1 MNYDK
6 QISTLINIKIQFG
19 PTRFIN
25 EGKSTHMMIVYYDR
39 IPATGGNQRI
49 GSLIPDFKRQ
59 IYK

>member
-6 QISTLINIKIQFG
+6 QICTLINIEIRFG

-39 IPATGGNQRI
+39 TPAMGGNQRI
-49 GSLIPDFKRQ
+49 GSLIPVFKRQ
-59 IYK
+59 MYK